1 MMVTAKRSHLAE
13 ANLPRKSRPIVDR
26 ADAATLS
33 QERKDVFFAAV
44 QVSRM
49 AMIVTDPAQPDDP
62 IIFANN
68 AFLELSG
75 YELEEVLG
83 RNCRFLQGEQTDR
96 SVLQQVKQALK
107 HQHETCVEVLNYR
120 KDGSSFWNELF
131 IAPLFNERGQL
142 VYFFASQMDV
152 SRRRDAEDGLRYS
165 ENMEALGQLT
175 GGIAHDFNNL
185 LQVMIGYIELI
196 QHTAKRPSIDPQ
208 RIVVGAGHARAAAEK
223 ARLLTQHLLAFSRRQ
238 RLEGRVINLNALLER
253 STLPT
258 HESADLEPRF
268 ELAEDLWN
276 CRLDPAQAEMALN
289 HLLSNARDAL
299 GQQQQPVIT
308 VQTRNVAVPDATD
321 PHQGGLAAGRYVCI
335 AIADNGVGIAADDL
349 DKVMEPF
356 FTTKEEGNGAGLGLS
371 MVYGFVKQSGGV
383 VKIESTPGLG
393 TTVRLFFP
401 ADDSQLSAPGSAETA
416 ENLKGTE
423 RILIVEDRAEVAE
436 LARFV
441 LSEQGYR
448 TTIAADAS
456 EALAMLQSSD
466 FELVFTDLVM
476 PGEMNGLALAREI
489 SQRYPAMKIL
499 LTTGYC
505 ADESAP
511 NELADNEFELIAK
524 PYAPVDLLRKLRSM
538 LG

>member
-1 MMVTAKRSHLAE
+1 MSLAE
-13 ANLPRKSRPIVDR
+13 VNLPRKSRPIVDR
-26 ADAATLS
+26 ADAAVLS

-96 SVLQQVKQALK
+96 AVLQQVKQALK

-131 IAPLFNERGQL
+131 IAPLFHERGQL

-196 QHTAKRPSIDPQ
+196 QHTVKRPSIDPQ

-253 STLPT
+253 STLPS

-268 ELAEDLWN
+268 ELAADLCN

-299 GQQQQPVIT
+299 SQQQQPMIT
-308 VQTRNVAVPDATD
+308 VQTRNVDVPDAAD
-321 PHQGGLAAGRYVCI
+321 PHQAGLVEGRYVCI

-349 DKVMEPF
+349 DKVIEPF
-356 FTTKEEGNGAGLGLS
+356 YTTKEEGSGAGLGLS

-383 VKIESTPGLG
+383 IKIESTPGLG
-393 TTVRLFFP
+393 TTVRLFFA
-401 ADDSQLSAPGSAETA
+401 ADDSLLVKSESSPDAEQ
-416 ENLKGTE
+416 LKGTE
-423 RILIVEDRAEVAE
+423 RILIVEDRPEVAE
-436 LARFV
+436 LARLV
-441 LSEQGYR
+441 LSEHGYR
-448 TTIAADAS
+448 TDIAANAS
-456 EALAMLQSSD
+456 EALAGLQSNKYD
-466 FELVFTDLVM
+466 LMFTDLVM

-489 SQRYPAMKIL
+489 SRRYPTMKIL

-505 ADESAP
+505 ADESTAS
-511 NELADNEFELIAK
+511 ELADNEFELIAK

>member
-1 MMVTAKRSHLAE
+1 
-13 ANLPRKSRPIVDR
+13 
-26 ADAATLS
+26 
-33 QERKDVFFAAV
+33 
-44 QVSRM
+44 
-49 AMIVTDPAQPDDP
+49 
-62 IIFANN
+62 
-68 AFLELSG
+68 
-75 YELEEVLG
+75 
-83 RNCRFLQGEQTDR
+83 
-96 SVLQQVKQALK
+96 
-107 HQHETCVEVLNYR
+107 
-120 KDGSSFWNELF
+120 
-131 IAPLFNERGQL
+131 
-142 VYFFASQMDV
+142 
-152 SRRRDAEDGLRYS
+152 
-165 ENMEALGQLT
+165 
-175 GGIAHDFNNL
+175 
-185 LQVMIGYIELI
+185 
-196 QHTAKRPSIDPQ
+196 
-208 RIVVGAGHARAAAEK
+208 
-223 ARLLTQHLLAFSRRQ
+223 
-238 RLEGRVINLNALLER
+238 
-253 STLPT
+253 
-258 HESADLEPRF
+258 
-268 ELAEDLWN
+268 
-276 CRLDPAQAEMALN
+276 
-289 HLLSNARDAL
+289 
-299 GQQQQPVIT
+299 
-308 VQTRNVAVPDATD
+308 VQTRNVVVPDATD

-356 FTTKEEGNGAGLGLS
+356 YTTKEEGSGAGLGLS

-456 EALAMLQSSD
+456 EALAMLQSSE

>member
-1 MMVTAKRSHLAE
+1 M
-13 ANLPRKSRPIVDR
+13 PRNSRPIVDR
-26 ADAATLS
+26 ADVAVLS

-49 AMIVTDPAQPDDP
+49 AMIVTDPAQADDP

-68 AFLELSG
+68 AFLELCG
-75 YELEEVLG
+75 YEREEVLG

-96 SVLQQVKQALK
+96 AVLQQVKQALK
-107 HQHETCVEVLNYR
+107 HHHETCVEVLNYR

-253 STLPT
+253 STLPAP
-258 HESADLEPRF
+258 ESCDPEPQF

-276 CRLDPAQAEMALN
+276 CRLDPAQTEMALN
-289 HLLSNARDAL
+289 HLLSNACDAL
-299 GQQQQPVIT
+299 VDQQQPAIT
-308 VQTRNVAVPDATD
+308 VQTRNVDVPDPTD
-321 PHQGGLAAGRYVCI
+321 PHQAGLAAGRYVCI
-335 AIADNGVGIAADDL
+335 AVADNGVGIAADDL

-401 ADDSQLSAPGSAETA
+401 ADDSQLSATGSPVTE

-441 LSEQGYR
+441 LSEQGYH
-448 TTIAADAS
+448 TDLVADAS
-456 EALAMLQSSD
+456 EALAVLQSSEYD
-466 FELVFTDLVM
+466 LVFTDLVM
-476 PGEMNGLALAREI
+476 PGEMNGLALAREV
-489 SQRYPAMKIL
+489 SQRYPAIKIL

-505 ADESAP
+505 ADESTP
-511 NELADNEFELIAK
+511 DVLTDNEFELIAK

-538 LG
+538 LD

>member
-1 MMVTAKRSHLAE
+1 M
-13 ANLPRKSRPIVDR
+13 PRKSRPIVDR
-26 ADAATLS
+26 ADAAVLS
-33 QERKDVFFAAV
+33 PERKDVFFAAV

-96 SVLQQVKQALK
+96 AVLQQVKQALK

-253 STLPT
+253 STLPSP
-258 HESADLEPRF
+258 ESAALEPQF
-268 ELAEDLWN
+268 DFAEDLWN

-299 GQQQQPVIT
+299 GQQQQPIIT
-308 VQTRNVAVPDATD
+308 VQTRNVVVPDATD

-356 FTTKEEGNGAGLGLS
+356 YTTKEEGSGAGLGLS

-393 TTVRLFFP
+393 TTVRLFFA
-401 ADDSQLSAPGSAETA
+401 ADDSLPAVSESSPDA

-423 RILIVEDRAEVAE
+423 RILIVEDRPEVAQ
-436 LARFV
+436 LARLV
-441 LSEQGYR
+441 LSEHGYR
-448 TTIAADAS
+448 TDIAADAR
-456 EALAMLQSSD
+456 EALAVLQSSD
-466 FELVFTDLVM
+466 YELVFTDLVM

-489 SQRYPAMKIL
+489 SQRYPAMQIL

-505 ADESAP
+505 ADESTP

>member
-1 MMVTAKRSHLAE
+1 MSLAE
-13 ANLPRKSRPIVDR
+13 VSLPKKSRPIVDR
-26 ADAATLS
+26 ADAAVLS

-96 SVLQQVKQALK
+96 AVLQQVKQALK
-107 HQHETCVEVLNYR
+107 HHHETCVEVLNYR

-131 IAPLFNERGQL
+131 IAPLFNDRGQL

-238 RLEGRVINLNALLER
+238 RLEGRVINLNSMLER
-253 STLPT
+253 STLPSL
-258 HESADLEPRF
+258 ESAALEPQF
-268 ELAEDLWN
+268 DLAEDLWN

-299 GQQQQPVIT
+299 SQQRQPMIT
-308 VQTRNVAVPDATD
+308 VQTRNVMVPDATD
-321 PHQGGLAAGRYVCI
+321 PHQAGLAEGRYVCI

-356 FTTKEEGNGAGLGLS
+356 YTTKEEGSGAGLGLS

-383 VKIESTPGLG
+383 VKIESTPELG
-393 TTVRLFFP
+393 TTVRLFFA
-401 ADDSQLSAPGSAETA
+401 ADDSLPTALESSPDAEK
-416 ENLKGTE
+416 LKGTE
-423 RILIVEDRAEVAE
+423 RILIVEDRPEVAE
-436 LARFV
+436 LARLV
-441 LSEQGYR
+441 LSEHGYR
-448 TTIAADAS
+448 TDIAADAR
-456 EALAMLQSSD
+456 EALAVLQGGD
-466 FELVFTDLVM
+466 YDLAFTDLVM

-505 ADESAP
+505 ADESTP

-524 PYAPVDLLRKLRSM
+524 PYAPLDLLRKLRSM